1 MVIRPKRPR
10 SILSDKKEYD
20 KLFDKSKNLQPKK
33 DIFKYKKYLKYVLI
47 FSIFG
52 MFASKISVNNIF
64 MKKSTKTEIEDY
76 SEIEKNNEFKEFKW
90 MYKILDN
97 KTNNNNNDDDN
108 NIIKESQFQSQS
120 QSQSGNEN
128 KI

>member
-1 MVIRPKRPR
+1 
-10 SILSDKKEYD
+10 
-20 KLFDKSKNLQPKK
+20 
-33 DIFKYKKYLKYVLI
+33 
-47 FSIFG
+47 
-52 MFASKISVNNIF
+52 

-108 NIIKESQFQSQS
+108 NITKESQFQS